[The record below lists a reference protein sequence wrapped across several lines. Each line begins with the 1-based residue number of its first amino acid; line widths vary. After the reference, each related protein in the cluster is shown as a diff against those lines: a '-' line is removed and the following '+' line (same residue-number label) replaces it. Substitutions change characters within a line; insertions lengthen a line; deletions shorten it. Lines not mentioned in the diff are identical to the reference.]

1 LYITYYIKQSISTPI
16 DIRITR
22 EILQRREYPD
32 GTMKTVY
39 VDGTQETRY
48 SNGRRRLKDKDGNL
62 LMDTYDD
69 LFSVKH

>member
-1 LYITYYIKQSISTPI
+1 VYYIKQSISTLI
-16 DIRITR
+16 DTRITLV
-22 EILQRREYPD
+22 ILQRREYPD
-32 GTMKTVY
+32 GTMKTIY

-69 LFSVKH
+69 ILFSVKH